1 MNCSRKALV
10 RQWEGSVRVL
20 HQRDEDINRTLEEIG
35 ALRTLAK
42 ERLKDLDEQKTFY
55 ENEQANNKELEMQIE
70 AINKESCELKERIAY
85 LEKVNVEMNSNV
97 IFLKKISLV

>member
-42 ERLKDLDEQKTFY
+42 ERLKDLEEQKTFY
-55 ENEQANNKELEMQIE
+55 ENEQANNKELEMQI
-70 AINKESCELKERIAY
+70 ADINKESCELKEKIMY
-85 LEKVNVEMNSNV
+85 FDQTLNEMNRNV
-97 IFLKKISLV
+97 KSRFCFVIL